1 MRNPKEINVVKV
13 YMMKAKAAMCFN
25 LLGKVS
31 NLLANKNDLV
41 EKQFQERELKA
52 PHFFQEGPKCQESTY
67 PKRKQHAT
75 TECASMQTMLV
86 LKKIKTKSMMIGDTS
101 HKEKLVN
108 LALRDQ

>member
-1 MRNPKEINVVKV
+1 MLQLVRLSID
-13 YMMKAKAAMCFN
+13 
-25 LLGKVS
+25 
-31 NLLANKNDLV
+31 LLANKNDLV

-101 HKEKLVN
+101 HKEKIGEFGTERPVANIIL
-108 LALRDQ
+108 